1 MDKLGNRF
9 VIGEPAGSG
18 GFGTVYKGYDLRL
31 ERKVAIKKTASVGD
45 DEARILKQL
54 DHKGLPRLYDII
66 TGGEY
71 TYLVMEWIDGT
82 DLETHIIKHGA
93 MSEDKAVHIGMELL
107 DILIYLHSRSPQVV
121 YQDLKPSNIMLMPNG
136 HIKLVDF
143 GTALIMDYGDEGYR
157 LAGTVG
163 YGAPEQRGIT
173 GERHANARSDIYA
186 WGAVMYSL
194 LSGRMLN
201 KPPYTMEK
209 IRKVCPKLSFGM
221 CHVINKA
228 TNRNEHDRYI
238 SARAVKEGVRSGGI
252 RDILYKTGFAVLMA
266 ACFAP
271 LIWAWRH
278 MYTEGGFGVMERAL
292 ATIIRGGECVSGHPG
307 HVGLSDCFEMIS
319 SDTSFWRDTGI
330 LMICAAWCV
339 WGLKLIQ
346 VRKFIRVN
354 RSVYLSSRRFPGLW
368 IGALFAGIIFGTG
381 IGGSIGAGV
390 SYAQGTVTPG
400 GAISSAPG
408 GEFPGISGDKLP
420 RTSGAK
426 LPVTFIDSS
435 GNRMLLDYDAAYA
448 SDEDMRIE
456 LKKDIYSRGGYVTVS
471 YVSPDGTGMERRI
484 WVSDGLQ

>member
-31 ERKVAIKKTASVGD
+31 ERKVAIKKTVSVGD

-82 DLETHIIKHGA
+82 DLENYIVKNGA
-93 MSEDKAVHIGMELL
+93 MSEDRAVHVGMELL
-107 DILIYLHSRSPQVV
+107 DILVYLHSRSPQVV

-173 GERHANARSDIYA
+173 GERHANVRSDIYA

-209 IRKVCPKLSFGM
+209 IRKVCPRLSFGM
-221 CHVINKA
+221 CHVISRA
-228 TNRNEHDRYI
+228 ASRNEHDRYV
-238 SARAVKEGVRSGGI
+238 SARAVKEAVKTGGI
-252 RDILYKTGFAVLMA
+252 RDILYKTGFAVMLA
-266 ACFAP
+266 VCFAP
-271 LIWAWRH
+271 LIWAWKR
-278 MYTEGGFGVMERAL
+278 MYTGGGFGTLESLLGAVGRML
-292 ATIIRGGECVSGHPG
+292 ASIIKGGDGVIGGPG
-307 HVGLSDCFEMIS
+307 HGGFKDVFKAVSYENTFC
-319 SDTSFWRDTGI
+319 RDTGI
-330 LMICAAWCV
+330 FMICAAWCV

-346 VRKFIRVN
+346 VRKFIKVN

-368 IGALFAGIIFGTG
+368 IGALVAGIIFGTG

-390 SYAQGTVTPG
+390 SYAQNMQDVMGV
-400 GAISSAPG
+400 
-408 GEFPGISGDKLP
+408 PGIQSEPDGQ
-420 RTSGAK
+420 
-426 LPVTFIDSS
+426 LPVTFIDNA

-456 LKKDIYSRGGYVTVS
+456 LRKDIYSRGGYVTVS
-471 YVSPDGTGMERRI
+471 YVSPDGTAMERKI
-484 WVSDGLQ
+484 WLSSNKQ